1 MKLRVSSLWDAAV
14 GILAGL
20 WLLWVLAGNHPTFG
34 LSLPAFLAAAV
45 AALILPVTVLG
56 IAAKLLSV
64 GTGKKAARRDNHD
77 GVTFAPRHMSEASRG
92 VTSATVPV
100 LADLT
105 RVDAGIGQTIPI
117 RTTNATIKILV
128 NRSDNLDLRITTR
141 GRIDI
146 DSRLSMTVE
155 NNGAPG
161 AAQSS
166 VRATTSQS
174 LSPRML
180 VLVDSFDGDVTV
192 TT

>member
-1 MKLRVSSLWDAAV
+1 MKLRISSLWDAAV
-14 GILAGL
+14 GILAGV

-45 AALILPVTVLG
+45 AAPILTVTALG
-56 IAAKLLSV
+56 IAAKLLSIR
-64 GTGKKAARRDNHD
+64 TGKAAKREDHD
-77 GVTFAPRHMSEASRG
+77 GVTFAPRHMSEASQG
-92 VTSATVPV
+92 VTSATLPV

-117 RTTNATIKILV
+117 RTTNAAIKILV

-155 NNGAPG
+155 NNSAPG
-161 AAQSS
+161 APQSS

-174 LSPRML
+174 TSPRML